1 MSGPK
6 IVRFVPLP
14 EARTSWRVWI
24 EQARAR
30 LTSWEKHCER
40 LRLLS
45 DSERKENRDR
55 LEKLVLMVEADDFQG
70 LVADGESFLK
80 YLSADLEFKVEEA
93 ARREVFR
100 NKALES
106 ATHSAKMLLRLASE
120 NGIALSQRTAG
131 ILQRAVDRPIVEIE
145 VLEQAI
151 LQAASLIMS
160 SGSGKIDRDLR
171 STVAVEHVN
180 TWLDRNGYRDAE
192 SSMDAELLS
201 IDMLL
206 HQLEGLGRESE
217 VPEFQSRVSDVT
229 RRYSGSQRRLAMQAL
244 TQEIQSVLTTAR
256 IWSDLQQ
263 QFDDL
268 MIEAEVEG
276 DILAIEAEVEAF
288 QRAWSARNET
298 AARTA
303 LAGQRKLLDAEKHSR
318 FAEQRR
324 NDLLNGL
331 ARLGYR
337 VSEGL
342 SKIWA
347 AEKQIVIRKAG
358 ESETGLELSGD
369 LSLSRCQMRV
379 VLLDDSGKDPSTVD
393 GKAAED
399 SWCSQL
405 ERLQKELE
413 TAGASLVIER
423 ATASGSVPLKV
434 ARSTWVPDFE
444 GAGTDSEIVVGRRR
458 EQSRGQ

>member
-1 MSGPK
+1 
-6 IVRFVPLP
+6 
-14 EARTSWRVWI
+14 
-24 EQARAR
+24 
-30 LTSWEKHCER
+30 
-40 LRLLS
+40 
-45 DSERKENRDR
+45 
-55 LEKLVLMVEADDFQG
+55 MVEADDFQR

-93 ARREVFR
+93 VRRQQYR
-100 NKALES
+100 TKALES

-120 NGIALSQRTAG
+120 NGIDLSQRTAG
-131 ILQRAVDRPIVEIE
+131 ILQRAVDHPITEIE

-151 LQAASLIMS
+151 LQAASVIMS
-160 SGSGKIDRDLR
+160 SGSGKMDRDHR
-171 STVAVEHVN
+171 STPAVEHVDA
-180 TWLDRNGYRDAE
+180 WLEHNGYRDAE
-192 SSMDAELLS
+192 SSMDSELQS

-206 HQLEGLGRESE
+206 HQLEGLGLESE
-217 VPEFQSRVSDVT
+217 VAEFQSRVSDVT
-229 RRYSGSQRRLAMQAL
+229 RRYSGSQRRLALQAL
-244 TQEIQSVLTTAR
+244 TQEMQPVLSTAR
-256 IWSDLQQ
+256 IWSDLRQ

-268 MIEAEVEG
+268 RIEAEVEG
-276 DILAIEAEVEAF
+276 DTRAIETEVEAF
-288 QRAWSARNET
+288 QRACSERNEV

-337 VSEGL
+337 VSEDL

-358 ESETGLELSGD
+358 EAETGLELSGD

-393 GKAAED
+393 GKATED
-399 SWCSQL
+399 WWCSQV

-413 TAGASLVIER
+413 KTGTSFVIER
-423 ATASGSVPLKV
+423 ATVSGSVPLKV
-434 ARSTWVPDFE
+434 ARSTWVPDFQ
-444 GAGTDSEIVVGRRR
+444 GLGTESEFALGRRR